1 MPMSIRCVSLKALH
15 RSHSPR
21 SETPDSL
28 WHGRLLKDE
37 GGLLSRA
44 RLIRTDRG
52 TRSAWPRFW
61 EARRKPINTAITY
74 QFAVGALSR
83 LDTRPMHAHCN
94 YWYQRRR
101 TRSPIPTNGFF
112 SIPRQ
117 RALPVVAARM
127 PFSLALRGGK
137 AAGLRS
143 SSSSCA
149 STARNARYC
158 SPYESGSQNTPCLS
172 RSTGSHLIGRC
183 SKPAIARA
191 ARSLSRLHAH
201 TSIFSTR
208 RETFGG

>member
-37 GGLLSRA
+37 GGLLSHA
-44 RLIRTDRG
+44 RLTRTDRG
-52 TRSAWPRFW
+52 DQERLAQ
-61 EARRKPINTAITY
+61 ILGGTAKTNQHGDYY
-74 QFAVGALSR
+74 QSTVGALSR
-83 LDTRPMHAHCN
+83 LDTCPMHAHCN

-183 SKPAIARA
+183 SKPAIA
-191 ARSLSRLHAH
+191 
-201 TSIFSTR
+201 
-208 RETFGG
+208 